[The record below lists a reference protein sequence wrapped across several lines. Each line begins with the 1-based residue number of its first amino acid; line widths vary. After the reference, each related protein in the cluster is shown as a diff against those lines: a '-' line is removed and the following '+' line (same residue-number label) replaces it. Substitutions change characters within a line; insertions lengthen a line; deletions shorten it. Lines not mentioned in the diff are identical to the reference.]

1 MPHAGATPRS
11 PCSIPPPPPPPSGHC
26 ALVWGQ
32 SPCDALTGGRI
43 LPCAMLPWLVMAL
56 SVCARLGTAL
66 PPRHMDTVVQIV
78 EALEAAEDLSLLE
91 LARAL
96 GSCSTPGCRAV
107 LGDPPA
113 APPAV
118 PALSPEQWALLTQL
132 LHPDPTAPER
142 GVVLAPDGSTVA
154 LAPLLTGVEVGLRRA
169 AGWSSPMPEPPAAL
183 DALYAV
189 TITEALGTAFLL
201 ARAHNHS
208 GATLGPDGCWDDV
221 ENPQS
226 FTLLGPPSPVPEAI
240 ANGALDGVLL
250 GARLAE
256 APVPLA
262 LLLRSYYGTDNGTAS
277 GRPLSSYRRRDFGA
291 LTGLKKL
298 EEEVVAMLRLL
309 RVLPPTRGLLE
320 DVDEEEEVAIAR
332 QAAWDFMETYVA
344 PRAAPSPPAPT
355 PCAPC
360 SASTRTPVA
369 GMTSATGETNGTITL
384 LPSPSPHRGPR
395 HPATVPV
402 TPPWSPS
409 PHRGPCHPTVVPI
422 TLPQSLSPHRGPHH
436 SAAVPITPSWSPSPH
451 HGPRRPATVPVTPL
465 QSPPPNSMHLVLT
478 ALGCPQLRGGLG
490 WVPVPRSGVA
500 LGGCPHQRP
509 QHQRLRRG
517 LRGQLLG
524 HPARSRRH
532 RLGARRPPALR
543 RQGRPAPP
551 RLHPARPPAG
561 GEHQLPR

>member
-1 MPHAGATPRS
+1 
-11 PCSIPPPPPPPSGHC
+11 
-26 ALVWGQ
+26 
-32 SPCDALTGGRI
+32 
-43 LPCAMLPWLVMAL
+43 
-56 SVCARLGTAL
+56 
-66 PPRHMDTVVQIV
+66 MDTVVQIV

-332 QAAWDFMETYVA
+332 QAARDFMETYVGREVA
-344 PRAAPSPPAPT
+344 PPRKKSWVGWRVLGA
-355 PCAPC
+355 
-360 SASTRTPVA
+360 RM
-369 GMTSATGETNGTITL
+369 GTG
-384 LPSPSPHRGPR
+384 
-395 HPATVPV
+395 
-402 TPPWSPS
+402 
-409 PHRGPCHPTVVPI
+409 
-422 TLPQSLSPHRGPHH
+422 
-436 SAAVPITPSWSPSPH
+436 
-451 HGPRRPATVPVTPL
+451 HGW
-465 QSPPPNSMHLVLT
+465 
-478 ALGCPQLRGGLG
+478 G
-490 WVPVPRSGVA
+490 
-500 LGGCPHQRP
+500 
-509 QHQRLRRG
+509 
-517 LRGQLLG
+517 LG
-524 HPARSRRH
+524 HPVSPQWRCH
-532 RLGARRPPALR
+532 CQGLR
-543 RQGRPAPP
+543 AKW
-551 RLHPARPPAG
+551 
-561 GEHQLPR
+561 

>member
-1 MPHAGATPRS
+1 MHPAHFWVRLSHFGSICSSLAPFTHLLVPSPHMGAFSLSWVLSPHFTHSVGATASFWVHFLRS
-11 PCSIPPPPPPPSGHC
+11 GGFPFPILGAPPPTCLHPP
-26 ALVWGQ
+26 
-32 SPCDALTGGRI
+32 
-43 LPCAMLPWLVMAL
+43 LP
-56 SVCARLGTAL
+56 AL

-332 QAAWDFMETYVA
+332 QAARDFMETYVECPA
-344 PRAAPSPPAPT
+344 IVPRCMWGARPYRGTPRPLSLPLGSVYIHHTFVPST
-355 PCAPC
+355 PCRTFAAC
-360 SASTRTPVA
+360 THAMRSMQRFHQDTR
-369 GMTSATGETNGTITL
+369 GWDDIGYRRS
-384 LPSPSPHRGPR
+384 GP
-395 HPATVPV
+395 
-402 TPPWSPS
+402 
-409 PHRGPCHPTVVPI
+409 
-422 TLPQSLSPHRGPHH
+422 
-436 SAAVPITPSWSPSPH
+436 
-451 HGPRRPATVPVTPL
+451 
-465 QSPPPNSMHLVLT
+465 
-478 ALGCPQLRGGLG
+478 
-490 WVPVPRSGVA
+490 GVA
-500 LGGCPHQRP
+500 L
-509 QHQRLRRG
+509 
-517 LRGQLLG
+517 
-524 HPARSRRH
+524 SEDW
-532 RLGARRPPALR
+532 
-543 RQGRPAPP
+543 PP
-551 RLHPARPPAG
+551 RVLLWVGALVWMGAG
-561 GEHQLPR
+561 LDGCC

>member
-1 MPHAGATPRS
+1 MLSLWFGCMHPVPRAFAHFWVHLSHFGSICPSLSPFTHLLVPSPRRGCLCSFLGAFTPFHTQCGCNCLISGAFPLFWGLSLPNFGCAPPHI
-11 PCSIPPPPPPPSGHC
+11 CLHPP
-26 ALVWGQ
+26 
-32 SPCDALTGGRI
+32 
-43 LPCAMLPWLVMAL
+43 LP
-56 SVCARLGTAL
+56 AL

-142 GVVLAPDGSTVA
+142 GMVLAPDGSTVA

-169 AGWSSPMPEPPAAL
+169 AGWSGAMPKPPAAL

-208 GATLGPDGCWDDV
+208 GAILGPDGCWDDV
-221 ENPQS
+221 ENPQN
-226 FTLLGPPSPVPEAI
+226 FTLLGPPSPVPEAV

-262 LLLRSYYGTDNGTAS
+262 PLLRSYYGMDNGTAS
-277 GRPLSSYRRRDFGA
+277 GRPLSSYRRRDFGV

-320 DVDEEEEVAIAR
+320 DVGEEEEVAIAR
-332 QAAWDFMETYVA
+332 QAARDFMETYVA

-369 GMTSATGETNGTITL
+369 GMTLATGETNGTVTL
-384 LPSPSPHRGPR
+384 LPSPFAPMWSLSPCHGP
-395 HPATVPV
+395 HHLTAVPV
-402 TPPWSPS
+402 TPPRFPS
-409 PHRGPCHPTVVPI
+409 PHNGPHHPTVVPI
-422 TLPQSLSPHRGPHH
+422 TLLRSLSHRHGPRHPTMVPVTLPQSLSPRC
-436 SAAVPITPSWSPSPH
+436 SPH
-451 HGPRRPATVPVTPL
+451 HPTPCTL
-465 QSPPPNSMHLVLT
+465 
-478 ALGCPQLRGGLG
+478 C
-490 WVPVPRSGVA
+490 
-500 LGGCPHQRP
+500 
-509 QHQRLRRG
+509 
-517 LRGQLLG
+517 
-524 HPARSRRH
+524 
-532 RLGARRPPALR
+532 
-543 RQGRPAPP
+543 
-551 RLHPARPPAG
+551 
-561 GEHQLPR
+561 

>member
-1 MPHAGATPRS
+1 MHPAHFWVRLSHFGSICSSLAPFTHLLVPSPHMGAFSLSWVLSPHFTHSVGATASFWVHFLRS
-11 PCSIPPPPPPPSGHC
+11 GGFPFPILGAPPPTCLHPP
-26 ALVWGQ
+26 
-32 SPCDALTGGRI
+32 
-43 LPCAMLPWLVMAL
+43 LP
-56 SVCARLGTAL
+56 AL

-332 QAAWDFMETYVA
+332 QAARDFMETYVECPA
-344 PRAAPSPPAPT
+344 IVPRCMWGARPYRGTPRPLSLPLGSVYIHHTFVPST
-355 PCAPC
+355 PCRTFAAC
-360 SASTRTPVA
+360 THAMRSMQRFHQDTRGWDDIGYSFVVGSDGYLYQGRGWHWVGAHTRGHNTRGYGV
-369 GMTSATGETNGTITL
+369 GYVGNFSATLPDPDAIALVRDGL
-384 LPSPSPHRGPR
+384 LPCAVRAGRLR
-395 HPATVPV
+395 HDYT
-402 TPPWSPS
+402 
-409 PHRGPCHPTVVPI
+409 
-422 TLPQSLSPHRGPHH
+422 
-436 SAAVPITPSWSPSPH
+436 
-451 HGPRRPATVPVTPL
+451 
-465 QSPPPNSMHLVLT
+465 
-478 ALGCPQLRGGLG
+478 LRGHRQ
-490 WVPVPRSGVA
+490 VVNTS
-500 LGGCPHQRP
+500 CPGDSLFQEIRTW
-509 QHQRLRRG
+509 RG
-517 LRGQLLG
+517 F
-524 HPARSRRH
+524 
-532 RLGARRPPALR
+532 
-543 RQGRPAPP
+543 
-551 RLHPARPPAG
+551 
-561 GEHQLPR
+561 E